1 MRRFQALLI
10 AAGLAAT
17 PASVV
22 ASPSND
28 PRSTPQTFE
37 KFELLHPEKPHETS
51 LRS

>member
-22 ASPSND
+22 ASLAEMEDLGNGD
-28 PRSTPQTFE
+28 
-37 KFELLHPEKPHETS
+37 
-51 LRS
+51 